1 MWKRF
6 GVTPVS
12 SLRWTLCFLAAHS
25 LSSPPNMLSIL
36 RQLLGSVGGTPLPV
50 PLCLLPAGFLQ
61 QSLLVWLCCLCLA
74 KSFGQWFWAG
84 RGGSWQRI
92 LKRKYLGFYLCIS
105 LEAERSLTSLT
116 KIWEA
121 HTQKVLDLHLVAV
134 RVSGTGCVMKNKRW
148 ACEEYSAL
156 LILWLLLP
164 SGPHVV

>member
-1 MWKRF
+1 MKEIW
-6 GVTPVS
+6 GDPCV
-12 SLRWTLCFLAAHS
+12 
-25 LSSPPNMLSIL
+25 LSQVNSVFPGCALPLQPSQHALHTETAPRQCWRDPP
-36 RQLLGSVGGTPLPV
+36 PL

-105 LEAERSLTSLT
+105 FEAERSLTSLT

-134 RVSGTGCVMKNKRW
+134 RVSGTGCVMTNKRW